1 MDNQQIEEAQTLES
15 LGGEIR
21 QGFGN
26 ADFNNRLVRY
36 GKARDSAMQFCDYL
50 RSVGEESLAWALN
63 DCGNLAVFRDYFTI
77 GEIRLSHFCTCK
89 KHLICNLCA
98 IRRGA
103 KALRVYLCR
112 VEHLIKANPKLRAY
126 MVTFTVKNGD
136 DLLERFKHLSSSL
149 RGYHRRRSRSRQRGE
164 ILKASSAV
172 WSYEFTNKGKG
183 WHPHV
188 HAVWL
193 CEVPPDQFSISQE
206 WKDITGDSFIV
217 DARPLDMADPVAAF
231 LEVFKY
237 AVKFSDLA
245 DVDRLEAYHTLR
257 KKRLLDSFGELRGL
271 DVEPNDG
278 DEILDELP
286 YIERLYRYV
295 RGFGFMALPETGE
308 VKHG

>member
-1 MDNQQIEEAQTLES
+1 
-15 LGGEIR
+15 
-21 QGFGN
+21 
-26 ADFNNRLVRY
+26 
-36 GKARDSAMQFCDYL
+36 
-50 RSVGEESLAWALN
+50 
-63 DCGNLAVFRDYFTI
+63 
-77 GEIRLSHFCTCK
+77 
-89 KHLICNLCA
+89 
-98 IRRGA
+98 
-103 KALRVYLCR
+103 
-112 VEHLIKANPKLRAY
+112 

-245 DVDRLEAYHTLR
+245 DIDRLEAYHTLR

-295 RGFGFMALPETGE
+295 RGFGFMALPQTGE